1 MAGSQKST
9 RKARHLTK
17 ASLASQTI
25 KAYKREGLFYLLRE
39 SPTVIFRYLLAS
51 YYKKFRSSEGFKFHG
66 KSYRYLFHPYVTT
79 WRNERAAVIPIIW
92 DIVKTSR
99 QQGKRILEVGNV
111 LSYYFEV
118 DHDILDKYET
128 LDGVINEDI
137 VDYNPSKRYDV
148 IISILTLSTV
158 GWYEDIEARRTGTDS
173 HWVCHQDPN
182 KVLRAI
188 DNLFRL
194 LDPGGQIVAVLE
206 LGYNPEMDRL
216 LKSGELRFDKHYY
229 LKRISGY
236 RWKEV
241 NGLDFNEIK
250 YDKSIPSASEVLIGI
265 STKPN
270 L

>member
-1 MAGSQKST
+1 
-9 RKARHLTK
+9 
-17 ASLASQTI
+17 
-25 KAYKREGLFYLLRE
+25 
-39 SPTVIFRYLLAS
+39 
-51 YYKKFRSSEGFKFHG
+51 
-66 KSYRYLFHPYVTT
+66 
-79 WRNERAAVIPIIW
+79 
-92 DIVKTSR
+92 
-99 QQGKRILEVGNV
+99 
-111 LSYYFEV
+111 
-118 DHDILDKYET
+118 
-128 LDGVINEDI
+128 
-137 VDYNPSKRYDV
+137 
-148 IISILTLSTV
+148 
-158 GWYEDIEARRTGTDS
+158 IEARRTGTNS